1 MVTRAVRRQLMR
13 AISQRALRPRA
24 RENASMTREPG
35 RTQCDAPCNNA
46 MLCAREENKRQ
57 CMTCVTSPVSVCKM
71 DTCILHCTEKLLE
84 AFATVSLSPPRFF
97 TFPLRLSS
105 TVNSSLFCL
114 RVFLIQWSR
123 RSPADSTVWN
133 GKQHVVRQSPSP
145 LWRLEAACWQGFYLF
160 LYPHS
165 PPCYQSLVF
174 GSGWIFHHKCQSSSE
189 MTPALYTVTSIF
201 TAICARLRQP

>member
-24 RENASMTREPG
+24 RDNASMTREPG

-84 AFATVSLSPPRFF
+84 AFATVSLSLPPHPRFF
-97 TFPLRLSS
+97 TFPSASPAQS
-105 TVNSSLFCL
+105 TALYSVCVSFLFSGAGEVLQTALFEMVNSML
-114 RVFLIQWSR
+114 
-123 RSPADSTVWN
+123 
-133 GKQHVVRQSPSP
+133 
-145 LWRLEAACWQGFYLF
+145 
-160 LYPHS
+160 
-165 PPCYQSLVF
+165 
-174 GSGWIFHHKCQSSSE
+174 
-189 MTPALYTVTSIF
+189 
-201 TAICARLRQP
+201 